1 MFEGIYRKIAS
12 PEWLAQHPQEE
23 QPVQEQPVEPAQPVK
38 RVVGPVQK
46 TVTVTL
52 DDNDNTSEITTATS
66 SPKANE
72 EMVQKIYSL
81 LEKINK
87 EGIDFFEVWDATEQ
101 MDGGITPSN
110 IKNAFIALRAA
121 SGGKL
126 TKDYVLETA
135 QYYKEQIQTVL
146 DADVKQKKTE
156 KQQLS
161 QKLSSEKAELQK
173 EVDDYTKQIQSL
185 TKQKEVA
192 EQTLSEIDDKYQPQI
207 QKIDQRITSGMS
219 AVQTVV
225 SEIQS
230 YVDTF
235 TKVIK

>member
-12 PEWLAQHPQEE
+12 PEWLAQHPEQE
-23 QPVQEQPVEPAQPVK
+23 QPVQEQPVQPVK
-38 RVVGPVQK
+38 KTVKPVQK

-52 DDNDNTSEITTATS
+52 DDDNNTSEVTTATS
-66 SPKANE
+66 SPQAND
-72 EMVQKIYSL
+72 EMIQKIYSL
-81 LEKINK
+81 LQKLNK

-101 MDGGITPSN
+101 MDGGITPAN

-126 TKDYVLETA
+126 TKEYVLETA
-135 QYYKEQIQTVL
+135 QWYKEQIQTVL
-146 DADVKQKKTE
+146 DTDVKQKKTE

-185 TKQKEVA
+185 TKQKEEA
-192 EQTLSEIDDKYQPQI
+192 EQSLSEIDDKYKPQI

-219 AVQTVV
+219 AVQSVA

-235 TKVIK
+235 TRVIK